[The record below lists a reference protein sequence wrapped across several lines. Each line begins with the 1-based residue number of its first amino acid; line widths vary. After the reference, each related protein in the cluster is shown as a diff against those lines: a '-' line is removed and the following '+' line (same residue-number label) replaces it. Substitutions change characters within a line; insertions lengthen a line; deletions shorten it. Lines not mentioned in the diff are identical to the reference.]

1 MTQKPLLTVRETSD
15 LLKVKEAT
23 VRTWIRDDQLR
34 AIKFGRDWRIQ
45 EEDLEAFIEARAN
58 IASARGRRAGAA

>member
-34 AIKFGRDWRIQ
+34 AIKFGRDWRIR

-58 IASARGRRAGAA
+58 IRPAQARKIGVA

>member
-23 VRTWIRDDQLR
+23 VRTWIRENQLR
-34 AIKFGRDWRIQ
+34 AIKFGRDWRIR

-58 IASARGRRAGAA
+58 ISPAVERAAGAA